1 MSTASGAF
9 SDLGGVM
16 NMLPD
21 INSGLGKALDFK
33 NIVYSIFPGELEPK
47 KAISDFYQLATG
59 GSGTGDREKPSLLSI
74 EEYIKTDESDK
85 QTAEETN
92 VNRKVRTDLG
102 NYTAV
107 DYAQPTKTEPD
118 VVFNK

>member
-1 MSTASGAF
+1 MA
-9 SDLGGVM
+9 
-16 NMLPD
+16 
-21 INSGLGKALDFK
+21 
-33 NIVYSIFPGELEPK
+33 
-47 KAISDFYQLATG
+47 
-59 GSGTGDREKPSLLSI
+59 
-74 EEYIKTDESDK
+74 DK

-92 VNRKVRTDLG
+92 VNRRVRTDLG

>member
-1 MSTASGAF
+1 
-9 SDLGGVM
+9 M
-16 NMLPD
+16 NQK
-21 INSGLGKALDFK
+21 KAL
-33 NIVYSIFPGELEPK
+33 
-47 KAISDFYQLATG
+47 SDFYQLATG
-59 GSGTGDREKPSLLSI
+59 GSGTGDREKPSLLS
-74 EEYIKTDESDK
+74 EEYINTDESDK

-118 VVFNK
+118 VMFNK